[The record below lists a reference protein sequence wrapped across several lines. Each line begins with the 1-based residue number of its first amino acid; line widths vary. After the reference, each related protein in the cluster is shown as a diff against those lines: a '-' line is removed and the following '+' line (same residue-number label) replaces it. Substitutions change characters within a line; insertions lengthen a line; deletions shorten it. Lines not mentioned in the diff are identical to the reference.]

1 MDLLLPSEMR
11 PDILGVLTIKPERM
25 GIAELWSYIG
35 HLKQTRQTTERYE
48 VALWTKI
55 FYPIA
60 IFVMLAVAMP
70 FAYLNVRSGGVSIRI
85 FVGLM
90 IGISFYALN
99 NIFAFMGIL
108 NTWPAMVVAPLPSL
122 IMLVLAAAAMWI
134 VERR

>member
-1 MDLLLPSEMR
+1 
-11 PDILGVLTIKPERM
+11 
-25 GIAELWSYIG
+25 
-35 HLKQTRQTTERYE
+35 
-48 VALWTKI
+48 
-55 FYPIA
+55 
-60 IFVMLAVAMP
+60 MLAVAMP